1 MEKLCAVSVES
12 TIPFG
17 YADVIVAQLVK
28 EFASCR
34 VKNFRIFLQRT
45 NYSNSFARLQS
56 ELKFWLPWELDKVLY

>member
-17 YADVIVAQLVK
+17 YAVVIVAQLVK

-45 NYSNSFARLQS
+45 NYSNSFVSDYRAS
-56 ELKFWLPWELDKVLY
+56 